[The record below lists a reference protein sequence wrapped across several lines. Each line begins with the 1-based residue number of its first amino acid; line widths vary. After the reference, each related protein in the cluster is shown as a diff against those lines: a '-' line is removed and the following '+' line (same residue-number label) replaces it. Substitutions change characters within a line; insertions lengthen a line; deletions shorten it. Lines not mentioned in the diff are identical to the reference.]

1 MPTALVGGIVGGSI
15 GDVLL
20 ISVLVGRQGNLI
32 DFLKASPVSSIL
44 TNA

>member
-15 GDVLL
+15 GDILL

-32 DFLKASPVSSIL
+32 RFFESFPCIKY
-44 TNA
+44 TH